1 MKIKELKQNSNL
13 PQLEIELILSK
24 LLNKERE
31 YIASNLEFQLDKK
44 IINEFQKLEKKRNDN
59 WPLAYLLKEKEF
71 YSLPFY
77 LSNKVLIPRPE
88 TETIIDYL
96 ISRIKPDKKGHIFI
110 DVGTGS
116 GAIIIS
122 LAKEIKK
129 KFKNLFESSLFFG
142 LDISKSAIQIA
153 KKNSEINGLGNKIKF
168 IKSVLIKKI
177 QKEKLESDKKL
188 IITANL
194 PYLTKKQLKETSIL
208 KEPKLAL
215 YGGKDGLEIYR
226 KLFFQIKKK
235 DLNNF
240 ILICEI
246 NPEQVER
253 MKQDINSTFNEDIKI
268 DVISDLAKK
277 DRFVVIEK
285 N

>member
-1 MKIKELKQNSNL
+1 MKIKELKQSSSL

-24 LLNKERE
+24 LINRERE
-31 YIASNLEFQLDKK
+31 YIASHLEFELDKK
-44 IINEFQKLEKKRNDN
+44 TINEFQKLEKKRKNN
-59 WPLAYLLKEKEF
+59 WPLAYLLEEKEF

-88 TETIIDYL
+88 TEKIIDYL
-96 ISRIKPDKKGHIFI
+96 VDKIEQDKKEAIFL

-129 KFKNLFESSLFFG
+129 KYKSFFESSLFFG
-142 LDISKSAIQIA
+142 FDISKNAIEVA
-153 KKNSEINGLGNKIKF
+153 RVNSEINGLINKIKF
-168 IKSVLIKKI
+168 IKSNLINKI
-177 QKEKLESDKKL
+177 QKEVINDNRKL

-194 PYLTKKQLKETSIL
+194 PYLTNKQLKEASII

-215 YGGKDGLEIYR
+215 YGGKDGLAIYR
-226 KLFFQIKKK
+226 KLFKQIKKK
-235 DLNNF
+235 GINNF

-246 NPEQVER
+246 NPEQVEK
-253 MKQDINSTFNEDIKI
+253 MKQDINSTFSENIKI

-285 N
+285 T